1 MNMKKYFLIFVLSC
15 FFADMAMA
23 SEWELFAENNDQ
35 QYYVD
40 KKSIEYCEVTCS
52 WCIRCSLGTAE
63 RCMRDLPKHFIR
75 VWTRKLSKHPEKFQA
90 REELDF
96 QEYACEKGMSRMLHA
111 TRIYADG
118 TSDSVNLNVVV
129 KWEAVTSD
137 TMRELVH
144 AYLCKKI

>member
-1 MNMKKYFLIFVLSC
+1 MKNIFLSC
-15 FFADMAMA
+15 LLSVLFAGSADAA
-23 SEWELFAENNDQ
+23 EWELFAENNDQ

-40 KKSIEYCEVTCS
+40 KKSIEHCEVTCS

-63 RCMRDLPKHFIR
+63 PCMRDLPNHFIR

-90 REELDF
+90 REEFDF

-118 TSDSVNLNVVV
+118 ASDSVNLNVVV
-129 KWEAVTSD
+129 KWESVTSD

-144 AYLCKKI
+144 AYLCNKI